1 MLLAFDP
8 WQGVADVEWAIA
20 IVLFGIWYAWAA
32 RHFAVP
38 LWRRACF
45 FSGLLIIG
53 LALLSP
59 IEHLALNSMLSFHL
73 LQNVMLADW
82 APPLLVLG
90 LTSRMA
96 AVAERLAVV
105 RVMTRPG
112 VAITYWLAV
121 WYVVHIPGVYGYA
134 LDHRWALG
142 IEHLLFVTAGLA
154 FWWPALVPGRMRH
167 GSRVIYLA
175 AAFFLAAP
183 VALLIALA
191 GSTIYPYYDTTPHL
205 WGLTPLEDQ
214 SIGGMMMAVE
224 QSVILFV
231 AAFWAFAAMMD
242 EDAVGSPS

>member
-1 MLLAFDP
+1 VLLAFDP
-8 WQGVADVEWAIA
+8 WQGVADVEWAVA
-20 IVLFGIWYAWAA
+20 IVLFGIWYGWAA
-32 RHFAVP
+32 HHFAVP

-90 LTSRMA
+90 LTSSMA
-96 AVAERLAVV
+96 AAAERLAVV
-105 RVMTRPG
+105 RVITRPG

-205 WGLTPLEDQ
+205 WGLSPLEDQ
-214 SIGGMMMAVE
+214 SLGGMMMAVE

-231 AAFWAFAAMMD
+231 AAFWAFTAMMD

>member
-8 WQGVADVEWAIA
+8 WQGVADVEWAVA
-20 IVLFGIWYAWAA
+20 IVLFGIWYGWAA
-32 RHFAVP
+32 HHFAVP

-90 LTSRMA
+90 LTSSMA
-96 AVAERLAVV
+96 AAAERLAVV
-105 RVMTRPG
+105 RVITRPG

-205 WGLTPLEDQ
+205 WGLSPLEDQ
-214 SIGGMMMAVE
+214 SLGGMMMAVE

-231 AAFWAFAAMMD
+231 AAFWAFTAMMD